1 MHPYQL
7 QLGRGGSK
15 HFRKVFA
22 GGPENFILMGGGGW
36 VILLMGVILLGV
48 GGWGSHNFEKL
59 KLHNS
64 SKKSIL
70 E

>member
-22 GGPENFILMGGGGW
+22 GGPENFILMGGGRVGYIVDGGNFVGGGW
-36 VILLMGVILLGV
+36 MGVT
-48 GGWGSHNFEKL
+48 
-59 KLHNS
+59 
-64 SKKSIL
+64 
-70 E
+70 